1 MKRAIIAAMFLV
13 ALAQPA
19 AAQKVGTLPTAS
31 TPFSGSDFLYLVQG
45 GASKKTTMAV
55 LAQQVTLSLGVLSCG
70 SLTNATTACSGDAAG
85 LTSGLLPNA
94 RLSAVPNAS
103 LANSSVTI
111 SGHGLALGGSLN
123 LAIADISGLA
133 NVALGPSSAPAT
145 GQDVSWGAGRNLK
158 DSGPRRVFNI
168 MAPEFAGGAK
178 CDNTTNDSAAIAA
191 AAVAAYAVGGG
202 DVFIPA
208 TGKNCKITSGVSL
221 GNSVRMVGSGTYGF
235 PGTDNNC
242 AQRAAVGG
250 SWIQSTDTVNPAITL
265 AGHGSGLE
273 GVNICY
279 DQPAPGGSFTPTAYG
294 DAVRILSDQSVV
306 RGINIMGAT
315 VGVSLT
321 YTPPGAGGV
330 GVAIS
335 DVLVT
340 AFAKCFTANNVND
353 VITIRNLQCR
363 NLYYASNAAVV
374 AYLESHLIGMDL
386 HYIDNPWIYGFE
398 CFQCLVG
405 IKFTDDT
412 VLGNTHSLYNG
423 QLDGIQC
430 NLVAACLQVAS
441 GSTTVDTQ
449 IGNLQAQGDTDTLL
463 TATLFQLGSDN
474 VNIRISNLSIRAAGG
489 SLGALGNGTGGR
501 LAVPY
506 AQILGYSQITAAQA
520 GFTIAAGATLTK
532 GIWDYRKTGGSGAL
546 FNGAGASLTGVKS
559 PGIRWSPFG
568 MLDAIITGTGAASS
582 FTTNFLDDPFAWGAS
597 AQGRIIGNPTV
608 IARSP
613 GDTCTFRVSNFTE
626 VTTAAVTVPAAGNA
640 MPFDSNYIDL
650 TSSDNVLGSVQANCP
665 ATTQLKFGDLM
676 VMTR

>member
-1 MKRAIIAAMFLV
+1 MKRILGVALLIAALTG
-13 ALAQPA
+13 PA
-19 AAQKVGTLPTAS
+19 AAQEVSALPTAS

-111 SGHGLALGGSLN
+111 SGHSLALGGSLN

-145 GQDVSWGAGRNLK
+145 GQDVSWGASRNLK

-178 CDNTTNDSAAIAA
+178 CDGSTNDTAAVTAA
-191 AAVAAYAVGGG
+191 AAAAAAVGGG
-202 DVFIPA
+202 DVFVPA
-208 TGKNCKITSGVSL
+208 TGFTCPVTSVTMGNGVRL
-221 GNSVRMVGSGTYGF
+221 VGSGTFGF
-235 PGTDNNC
+235 AGTDTTC
-242 AQRAAVGG
+242 AQRAAAGG
-250 SWIQSTDTVNPAITL
+250 SWLQPSHATNPGVL
-265 AGHGSGLE
+265 LSGHGSGVIGL
-273 GVNICY
+273 NICY
-279 DQPAPGGSFTPTAYG
+279 TQPVPGGTFTPTAYG
-294 DAVRILSDQSVV
+294 DAIKIAGDQVTVYGISIIGSTTGIEILYPVLNGGGFGVV
-306 RGINIMGAT
+306 
-315 VGVSLT
+315 
-321 YTPPGAGGV
+321 
-330 GVAIS
+330 IS
-335 DVLVT
+335 DILLT
-340 AFAKCFTANNVND
+340 SFSKCLTANYVND
-353 VITIRNLQCR
+353 VIHIRNFQCR

-386 HYIDNPWIYGFE
+386 HYIDNPWVYGYE
-398 CFQCLVG
+398 CFQCLAG

-412 VLGNTHSLYNG
+412 IFGSTHSLYNG

-430 NLVAACLQVAS
+430 NLVAACLQVAN
-441 GSTTVDTQ
+441 GTTTVDTQ

-608 IARSP
+608 IARTP